1 MNVLDLFSGIGGF
14 SLGLER
20 AGMRTVAF
28 CESDEYCRAV
38 LRRHWPD
45 VPVWDDVRT
54 LTFHEGRLAAD
65 TIKRRILEATEVCA
79 GREGAGI
86 LGSTNEHQCTPVY
99 IDVICGG
106 FPCQDIS
113 VAGKGAG
120 IAGER
125 SILWKE
131 FARIIGEVR
140 PRYIIVENVAALLGR
155 GLSVVLGDLAA
166 LGYDAEWHCIPACA
180 VGAPHRRDRVWIVAY
195 PGCGNGNARQWATS
209 RSDQPGSNIYDQRCS
224 EDVAHAAR
232 HVRGEQAQGG
242 TEWQRTWQCGQQSDV
257 AYAGDQGQLQ
267 QSGIVGEE
275 RGRVGN
281 GCEDVAY
288 ADGRRCEQRDEGK
301 RSIPIINPQNNGQ
314 SDWWL
319 TEPDVGRVAH
329 GVPARVDR
337 LRALGNSLVPQIAE
351 MIGRAIMAAEK
362 SR

>member
-86 LGSTNEHQCTPVY
+86 LDSTNEHQCTPVY

-195 PGCGNGNARQWATS
+195 AT
-209 RSDQPGSNIYDQRCS
+209 
-224 EDVAHAAR
+224 R

-242 TEWQRTWQCGQQSDV
+242 TERQRTRQCGQQSDV

-337 LRALGNSLVPQIAE
+337 LRALGNAIVPQIAE
-351 MIGRAIMAAEK
+351 MIGRAILAAETLD
-362 SR
+362 